1 MGTRAMDVTMIS
13 TVGPSVYGP
22 TPISVQQHRGLQA
35 PPTIGVRRTECVSED
50 LPKEAL
56 AAPEGDKEVL
66 AMPEGY
72 REVLAA
78 PEGDQEA
85 LAVPNKEVLTRPKGD
100 QEVLAVPE
108 GDQEVLA
115 APEGD
120 QDVRAVPE
128 KEVLSRTP
136 RGRTPAPRRQKV
148 SQASTWHTSTTID
161 THRSLAPGAGR
172 LS

>member
-1 MGTRAMDVTMIS
+1 
-13 TVGPSVYGP
+13 
-22 TPISVQQHRGLQA
+22 
-35 PPTIGVRRTECVSED
+35 
-50 LPKEAL
+50 
-56 AAPEGDKEVL
+56 
-66 AMPEGY
+66 MPEGY

-128 KEVLSRTP
+128 KEVRSRTP

-148 SQASTWHTSTTID
+148 SQASTWHTSTKPTRTDRWPGGGEIKL
-161 THRSLAPGAGR
+161 SLGFSQPAPPCQG
-172 LS
+172 